1 MIRDGA
7 ITSEDKILGET
18 FDVVVV
24 GGNFA
29 GVSAALPLARARR
42 RVLVVDAGKPRNRFS
57 HGAHNFYGHDGKPPL
72 EAMAEAQR
80 QFMLYPT
87 ATFFKGEAVSASGQK
102 DVFSIVLANGLGVT
116 ARRLVLAT
124 GVKDTLPDLPGL
136 TERWGQSVVHCPYCH
151 GYELPQGPLGV
162 LGVGAHSLHSA
173 VLATDWGPIIF
184 FTQGKVEPDGEAAA
198 LFAARGVTVERSP
211 VVELLGPAPA
221 LEAVR
226 LADGRVVALGG
237 LFVAPQVSPASPL
250 AQQLGCAFDEA
261 PMGPYLRVN
270 EMKETS
276 VPGVFAAGDIAQAM
290 HSAPLAAAAG
300 MMAGVCAHRS
310 LIWE

>member
-1 MIRDGA
+1 MG
-7 ITSEDKILGET
+7 KN
-18 FDVVVV
+18 FDVVVI

-57 HGAHNFYGHDGKPPL
+57 HGAHNFYGHDGKAPL

-87 ATFFKGEAVSASGQK
+87 ATLMRAQATRASGQK
-102 DVFSIVLANGLGVT
+102 DAFTVALADGSEIT

-136 TERWGQSVVHCPYCH
+136 AERWGQSVVHCPYCH
-151 GYELPQGPLGV
+151 GYELPPGPLGV
-162 LGVGAHSLHSA
+162 LGVGAHSLHGA
-173 VLATDWGPIIF
+173 ILAADWGPTTF
-184 FTQGKVEPDGEAAA
+184 FTQGEVEPDGETTA

-226 LADGRVVALGG
+226 LADARVVALGG

-250 AQQLGCAFDEA
+250 AEQLGCIFDEA

-276 VPGVFAAGDIAQAM
+276 VPGVFAAGDVAQAM

-300 MMAGVCAHRS
+300 TMAGVCAHRS
-310 LIWE
+310 LIWA